1 LDSYIPPGIFLTVP
15 LIITIILLIEW
26 TFCIGL
32 SVGYQD
38 AGDYQTLRKAC
49 KKSLGILISNGIGWV
64 KLWAEAYGQES
75 RVGSEL
81 RVNIQLL
88 EPQASPYP
96 PAYEVS
102 LYLIHVSSTNVLP
115 SS

>member
-38 AGDYQTLRKAC
+38 AGDYQTLWKAC
-49 KKSLGILISNGIGWV
+49 KKSLGILISDGIGWV

-81 RVNIQLL
+81 GVNIQ
-88 EPQASPYP
+88 YP